1 MSSVDLAAAL
11 RTASTADD
19 VAHALLGAARGLAE
33 PLASAGA
40 TLARGLVHLR
50 GEDDA
55 YRGLVVDEWRG
66 TAERVAPS
74 ATLFR
79 GVARSRAP
87 LALDVLSGRGAP
99 LARGSTHE
107 TSSEFA
113 VQMPYVALERAG
125 SVQQMAARHVT
136 HVVAFPLVAPGD
148 VLVGMLAIELS
159 WPEASGRAHAIPRGA
174 WVEQIELACVAT
186 AAHLLALPRARNATS
201 DARDPLLPV
210 VGTAMSSL
218 VEALRVFAAQ
228 GETIVLSGPTGAGK
242 TQLARWCHAQST
254 REDGPF
260 HTANLLAVEDGMQ
273 MADLFGWR
281 RGAFTG
287 ASGDYDGLVAEADG
301 GTLFLDEIDKLS
313 LKAQAGLLRFLETRR
328 YTPLGGTRDREAN
341 VRFIV
346 GTNADLRGLVARG
359 AFREDL
365 YYRINVLPIELPPLA
380 ARADEIPGWVRVFL
394 ARRHLESS
402 RDGRASI
409 TDDALAS
416 LTRARWP
423 GNLRQLDNVVRRS
436 YAFALMRAGAERGA
450 PTLGLDEV
458 SRALGLEGAGL
469 DGDPKD
475 GDAQRARSASARLDG
490 LEAIARAI
498 VDTAIERRRRGEL
511 VDLATLEGLV
521 GGVLREATERLGS
534 VKNAYLLFGAATLV
548 ENRNHTKSYKREL
561 EKWDALRALSSG
573 APSGGDDDD

>member
-1 MSSVDLAAAL
+1 MSSVDLAGAL
-11 RTASTADD
+11 RAASTADD
-19 VAHALLGAARGLAE
+19 VAHALLGAARSLAE

-50 GEDDA
+50 GEDET

-79 GVARSRAP
+79 EVARARAP
-87 LALDVLSGRGAP
+87 LALDVSTGRGAP

-107 TSSEFA
+107 TSAEFA

-136 HVVAFPLVAPGD
+136 HVVAFPLVAPGE

-159 WPEASGRAHAIPRGA
+159 WPQASGRAAIPRGA

-186 AAHLLALPRARNATS
+186 AAHLTVLPRARNVTS
-201 DARDPLLPV
+201 AVRDPLLPV
-210 VGTAMSSL
+210 VGAKMSAL
-218 VEALRVFAAQ
+218 VEALRVFAGQ
-228 GETIVLSGPTGAGK
+228 GETILLTGPTGSGK

-287 ASGDYDGLVAEADG
+287 ASSDYDGLVAEAHG

-341 VRFIV
+341 VRFVV
-346 GTNADLRGLVARG
+346 GTNADLRELVARG

-365 YYRINVLPIELPPLA
+365 YYRIHVLPVQLPPLSE
-380 ARADEIPGWVRVFL
+380 RADEIPDWVRVFL

-402 RDGRASI
+402 RVHGASI
-409 TDDALAS
+409 SDDAIAL

-436 YAFALMRAGAERGA
+436 YAFALVRAGGERSA
-450 PTLGLDEV
+450 PSLGLDDV
-458 SRALGLEGAGL
+458 TRALSLEGASL
-469 DGDPKD
+469 DGSSGPHEAD
-475 GDAQRARSASARLDG
+475 LDG
-490 LEAIARAI
+490 LDAIARAV
-498 VDTAIERRRRGEL
+498 VDTAIERRRRGVL

-521 GGVLREATERLGS
+521 GGVLREASERLGS
-534 VKNAYLLFGAATLV
+534 VKNAYLLFGASTLV

-561 EKWDALRALSSG
+561 EKWDALRALASR
-573 APSGGDDDD
+573 AKGDDDDAP

>member
-1 MSSVDLAAAL
+1 
-11 RTASTADD
+11 
-19 VAHALLGAARGLAE
+19 
-33 PLASAGA
+33 
-40 TLARGLVHLR
+40 
-50 GEDDA
+50 
-55 YRGLVVDEWRG
+55 
-66 TAERVAPS
+66 
-74 ATLFR
+74 
-79 GVARSRAP
+79 
-87 LALDVLSGRGAP
+87 
-99 LARGSTHE
+99 
-107 TSSEFA
+107 TSFEFA

-159 WPEASGRAHAIPRGA
+159 WPEASGRAAIPRGA

-186 AAHLLALPRARNATS
+186 AAHLTVLPRARKVTS
-201 DARDPLLPV
+201 AARDPLLPV
-210 VGTAMSSL
+210 VGAKMSAL
-218 VEALRVFAAQ
+218 VEALRVFAGQ
-228 GETIVLSGPTGAGK
+228 GETILLTGPTGSGK

-281 RGAFTG
+281 KGAFTG
-287 ASGDYDGLVAEADG
+287 ASSDYDGLVAEAHG

-341 VRFIV
+341 VRFLV
-346 GTNADLRGLVARG
+346 GTNADLRELVARG

-365 YYRINVLPIELPPLA
+365 YYRIHVLPVQLPPLSE
-380 ARADEIPGWVRVFL
+380 RTDEIPDWVRVFL

-402 RDGRASI
+402 RVHGASI
-409 TDDALAS
+409 TDDAIAL

-423 GNLRQLDNVVRRS
+423 GNLRQVDNVVRRS
-436 YAFALMRAGAERGA
+436 YAFALVRAGGERGA
-450 PTLGLDEV
+450 PSLGLDDV
-458 SRALGLEGAGL
+458 TRALSLEGASL
-469 DGDPKD
+469 DGSSSPH
-475 GDAQRARSASARLDG
+475 DADLDG
-490 LEAIARAI
+490 LDAIARAV
-498 VDTAIERRRRGEL
+498 VDTAIERRRRGEI

-521 GGVLREATERLGS
+521 GGVLREASERLGS
-534 VKNAYLLFGAATLV
+534 VKNAYLLFGASTLV

-561 EKWDALRALSSG
+561 EKWDALRALASRSKDR
-573 APSGGDDDD
+573 DDDDAP